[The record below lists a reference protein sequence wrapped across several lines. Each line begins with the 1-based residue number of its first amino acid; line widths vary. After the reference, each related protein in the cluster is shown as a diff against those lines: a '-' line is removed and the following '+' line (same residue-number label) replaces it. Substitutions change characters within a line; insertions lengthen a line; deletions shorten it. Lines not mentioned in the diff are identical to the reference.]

1 MTDLEKRDAR
11 KAAELICQDNK
22 ERYLKDAGWY
32 VKKPILIRAVQMN
45 EPFMVRTLEGVLR
58 GTPGDYLVEGTQGEL
73 YPVKKEIF
81 ESTYAPSLIDR
92 MTYEC
97 SRVEGGGGKMTDYV
111 IWRCNR
117 CGYEFAVSP
126 ELDEPRFC
134 PYCGKALKEAND
146 ERRNPDKENQVFLL
160 QS

>member
-58 GTPGDYLVEGTQGEL
+58 GNPGDYLVEGTQGEL

-97 SRVEGGGGKMTDYV
+97 SRVERGGG
-111 IWRCNR
+111 
-117 CGYEFAVSP
+117 
-126 ELDEPRFC
+126 DE
-134 PYCGKALKEAND
+134 
-146 ERRNPDKENQVFLL
+146 
-160 QS
+160 